1 MPRKRLLP
9 LSQTEGFLTDETQ
22 RAKYIS
28 RILKP
33 LEHFYFYIS
42 YTCVECGK
50 DMMSYF
56 ASSWKKKNRGMF
68 SANRTKHLILDLV
81 KFNPGKFFIPCLL
94 KSTDKRLFV
103 LLVFSVFVE
112 LFSSFVWDCLFIPF
126 LTLHFPEVEQTYR
139 VQLSEHHGFRTLF
152 NQNKH
157 AKGIK
162 GENLPPYID
171 AGSKETLWQFRL
183 LFTTLFYVSYLLHI
197 LQSSSWTSALR
208 VSVIR
213 VQNLL
218 VSDEQ
223 TSESFLPWTSAENL

>member
-1 MPRKRLLP
+1 MSWQKPLDDEPSMPRKRLLP

-103 LLVFSVFVE
+103 LLFFSVFVE
-112 LFSSFVWDCLFIPF
+112 LFSSFVWDCLLF
-126 LTLHFPEVEQTYR
+126 LSLRSIFQRSNRLIMFNFQNTTDFALCLTKTSMQR
-139 VQLSEHHGFRTLF
+139 V
-152 NQNKH
+152 
-157 AKGIK
+157 
-162 GENLPPYID
+162 
-171 AGSKETLWQFRL
+171 
-183 LFTTLFYVSYLLHI
+183 
-197 LQSSSWTSALR
+197 
-208 VSVIR
+208 
-213 VQNLL
+213 
-218 VSDEQ
+218 
-223 TSESFLPWTSAENL
+223 